1 MSDAVR
7 RDYLADA
14 GGWSRTFSRRR
25 VMIALGLVTGAHL
38 LLLARFPAL
47 PGVAP
52 ASFAPPAVSLDLAPP
67 SFRVFA
73 MTPTAERPTPAK
85 AADQPAPP
93 TPKTPPAEVA
103 PQPPQPAP
111 DPTSLATNM
120 PPLDLTAEP
129 VQLTPSPAL
138 TPATGGPSATTPI
151 SASTCD
157 LTPALQA
164 ALQND
169 VRVRDELAQIPRQ
182 ARSVANAVQLWDG
195 AWIDANAIGGAAI
208 ADPLRAAIVAIVSQA
223 PAVCHDQAVLGP
235 RLFAV
240 VDPRGTIVVA
250 LGSGLWKWS
259 DLLVTPDGAAAPLR

>member
-1 MSDAVR
+1 MSGAVR

-14 GGWSRTFSRRR
+14 GDWSRTISRRH
-25 VMIALGLVTGAHL
+25 VMIALGVVTGAHL

-47 PGVAP
+47 PGAP
-52 ASFAPPAVSLDLAPP
+52 PAPFATPAVSLDLAPP

-73 MTPTAERPTPAK
+73 ATPTPDRTTPAK
-85 AADQPAPP
+85 PAAAPP
-93 TPKTPPAEVA
+93 APKTPPAEVS

-111 DPTSLATNM
+111 DPTAMATNM

-129 VQLTPSPAL
+129 VQVTPSPS
-138 TPATGGPSATTPI
+138 PAQAPTGGPIATTPV

-157 LTPALQA
+157 LTRALQA

-169 VRVRDELAQIPRQ
+169 AAVRNELAQIPRY

-195 AWIDANAIGGAAI
+195 AWIDPNAIGGPAI
-208 ADPLRAAIVAIVSQA
+208 ADPLRAAIVAVVSQA
-223 PAVCHDQAVLGP
+223 PADCHDQAVLGP

-259 DLLVTPDGAAAPLR
+259 DLLETPDASLPVTLH